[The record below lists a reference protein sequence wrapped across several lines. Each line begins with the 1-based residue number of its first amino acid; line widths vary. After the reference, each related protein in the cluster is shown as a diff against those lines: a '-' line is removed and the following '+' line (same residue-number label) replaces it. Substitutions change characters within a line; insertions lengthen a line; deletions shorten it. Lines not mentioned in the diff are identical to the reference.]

1 MNAPNPKAVFDTV
14 ILLQAVT
21 NPDGPSWA
29 ALAQADSGRIQIVAG
44 DATLKE
50 AEDVLARPS
59 VRKRFA
65 TLDDRTAA
73 EFLGVYRG
81 MAEIH
86 VNVPKTVSLERNH
99 KDEPFLDLAVE
110 SGATYLVTR
119 DKDMLDLM
127 ADPDFTAKYPGLKIV
142 NPVELLRE
150 LAPPIRLEP
159 ERERGLQP

>member
-1 MNAPNPKAVFDTV
+1 MPPTPRAVFDTV

-29 ALAQADSGRIQIVAG
+29 ALAQADSGRIQIVAS

-65 TLDDRTAA
+65 TLDDQRAG
-73 EFLGVYRG
+73 EFFGVYRG

-86 VNVPKTVSLERNH
+86 VNVPKTVSLERDH
-99 KDEPFLDLAVE
+99 KDESFLDLAVE

-150 LAPPIRLEP
+150 LAPPIGPEP
-159 ERERGLQP
+159 ESEQGPQP